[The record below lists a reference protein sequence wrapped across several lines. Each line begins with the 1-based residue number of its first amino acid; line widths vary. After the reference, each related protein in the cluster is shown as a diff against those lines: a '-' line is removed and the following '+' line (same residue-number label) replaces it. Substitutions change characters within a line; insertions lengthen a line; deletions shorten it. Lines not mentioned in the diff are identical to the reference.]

1 MASPGNWMH
10 LQYQSKLQAR
20 KALSKDGKVFGD
32 TIMVGV
38 KPCIDKASAVYNQ
51 RVYHVCDYQVM
62 FNIALP
68 HHISSERD
76 GQQRCSFFPSL

>member
-1 MASPGNWMH
+1 MH

-38 KPCIDKASAVYNQ
+38 KPCIDKVGAFWYYTMCLFYYDSPLLWL
-51 RVYHVCDYQVM
+51 DIFFSLGM
-62 FNIALP
+62 
-68 HHISSERD
+68 SECD
-76 GQQRCSFFPSL
+76 GQQCHGVLPPL